1 MPDCLD
7 KTQKRI
13 VDDAMEDFITNLD
26 KELRRETDPEVVELY
41 QDVLDNADATSE
53 KINSIACVAM
63 KKRK

>member
-53 KINSIACVAM
+53 KINNLACVAI
-63 KKRK
+63 KRR